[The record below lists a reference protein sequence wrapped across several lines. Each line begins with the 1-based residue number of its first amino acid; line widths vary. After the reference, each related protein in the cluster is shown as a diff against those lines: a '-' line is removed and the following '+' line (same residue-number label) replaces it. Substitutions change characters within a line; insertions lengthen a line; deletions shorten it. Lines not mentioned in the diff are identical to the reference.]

1 MKKKGELTKV
11 GEMLSEFP
19 LEPQLAKCL
28 VTSPSLFCA
37 NEMASITA
45 MLSVPYC
52 FLRPKENLRDADDCR
67 AKFHY

>member
-1 MKKKGELTKV
+1 
-11 GEMLSEFP
+11 MLSEFP

-28 VTSPSLFCA
+28 VSSPQFACA

-67 AKFHY
+67 AK